1 MGDVGAVITRGGS
14 PPSPRAADA
23 SPLPPSRLAPPY
35 AVYLSGGQGVRSRAP
50 LARSLRLAPRLAS
63 PLVSAVS
70 LRRWLRAPL
79 AAPAARPFALASVGW
94 WRCALPSACGAGS
107 EGGKVLHLA
116 ADPRRAAWLAYPPA
130 G

>member
-50 LARSLRLAPRLAS
+50 LARSLRLAPRLAT
-63 PLVSAVS
+63 PLDLVLVSAA
-70 LRRWLRAPL
+70 LRAPL
-79 AAPAARPFALASVGW
+79 AASRARHYARARAGYP
-94 WRCALPSACGAGS
+94 RCALPSG
-107 EGGKVLHLA
+107 L
-116 ADPRRAAWLAYPPA
+116 RRWW
-130 G
+130 